1 MVAFLLLYNWKSSN
15 YFFCKLEKSFFM
27 SLKSLLHWSY
37 IFPLLTLA
45 YYFFGIVDDNA
56 WLATLGSFLLISSV
70 LAAVHHAEVVAHK
83 VGEPFGTII
92 LAIAITVLEVGLIVS
107 LMVAGG
113 KETSTLARDTVFAAV
128 MLILNGILGAC
139 LLVGGLKFK
148 EQFFARTSG
157 NMALI
162 SLVAIV
168 VMTLILPNY
177 TTTELSA
184 TFSKAQLIFFSV
196 ASLVIYSTFLMVQTV
211 RHRNYF
217 LPEDDE
223 PHADPPTNFVST
235 MSLIFLLICL
245 GVVVVMAKGLSPTIE
260 SVVHNLGAPQA
271 LVGVIIAA
279 VVLLPE
285 GMAAIKAARR
295 NQFQTSLNLA
305 LGSAIASIGL
315 TIPCVAVVSIL
326 YDMPLVLGLDIKSMV
341 LLALSLYTV
350 MLSLSRGKTNI
361 LYGVVLL
368 VNLLAYIFTVIV
380 P

>member
-1 MVAFLLLYNWKSSN
+1 MN
-15 YFFCKLEKSFFM
+15 
-27 SLKSLLHWSY
+27 LKSLFHWSY
-37 IFPLLTLA
+37 IFPILSVVYYSLGITDNSPLLA
-45 YYFFGIVDDNA
+45 I
-56 WLATLGSFLLISSV
+56 LGGALLISSV
-70 LAAVHHAEVVAHK
+70 LGAVHHAEVVAHK

-113 KETSTLARDTVFAAV
+113 KETDKLARDTVFAAV

-139 LLVGGLKFK
+139 LLLGGIKFK

-184 TFSKAQLIFFSV
+184 TFSKAQLIFFSI
-196 ASLVIYSTFLMVQTV
+196 ASLIIYSTFLMVQTV

-217 LPEDDE
+217 LPENDDE
-223 PHADPPTNFVST
+223 QHAEPPTNFEST
-235 MSLIFLLICL
+235 MSLIFLIICL
-245 GVVVVMAKGLSPTIE
+245 GVVVFLAKALSPQIE
-260 SVVHNLGAPQA
+260 NMVHSFGAPQA

-285 GMAAIKAARR
+285 GMAALKAARR

-315 TIPCVAVVSIL
+315 TIPCVAVVSII
-326 YDMPLVLGLDIKSMV
+326 YEMPLLLGLDIKSMV

-350 MLSLSRGKTNI
+350 MLSLNRGKTNI

-368 VNLLAYIFTVIV
+368 VNLFAYIFTVIV

>member
-1 MVAFLLLYNWKSSN
+1 
-15 YFFCKLEKSFFM
+15 M

-37 IFPLLTLA
+37 IFPLLSLA
-45 YYFFGIVDDNA
+45 YYLFGVVDDNA
-56 WLATLGSFLLISSV
+56 WLATLGSLLLISSV

-217 LPEDDE
+217 LPENDDE
-223 PHADPPTNFVST
+223 PHAEPPTNVEST
-235 MSLIFLLICL
+235 LSLIFLLICL
-245 GVVVVMAKGLSPTIE
+245 GVVIVMAKALSPTIE
-260 SVVHNLGAPQA
+260 SVVHSLGAPQA

-315 TIPCVAVVSIL
+315 TIPCVAVVSII
-326 YDMPLVLGLDIKSMV
+326 YEMPLVLGLDIKSMV

>member
-1 MVAFLLLYNWKSSN
+1 MN
-15 YFFCKLEKSFFM
+15 
-27 SLKSLLHWSY
+27 LKSLLHWSY
-37 IFPLLTLA
+37 IFPLLSLA

-56 WLATLGSFLLISSV
+56 WLAALGSLLLISSV

-139 LLVGGLKFK
+139 LLVGGIKFK

-177 TTTELSA
+177 TTSELSP

-217 LPEDDE
+217 LPENDDE
-223 PHADPPTNFVST
+223 PHADPPTNFISI

-245 GVVVVMAKGLSPTIE
+245 GVVVVMAKSLSPTIE

-315 TIPCVAVVSIL
+315 TIPCVAVVSII
-326 YDMPLVLGLDIKSMV
+326 YEMPLLLGLDIKSMV

-368 VNLLAYIFTVIV
+368 VNLFAYIFTVIV

>member
-1 MVAFLLLYNWKSSN
+1 M
-15 YFFCKLEKSFFM
+15 KLKA
-27 SLKSLLHWSY
+27 LLHWSY
-37 IFPLLTLA
+37 IFPIFALIYYLLGVTDNSLLLA
-45 YYFFGIVDDNA
+45 ILGGI
-56 WLATLGSFLLISSV
+56 LLIATV
-70 LAAVHHAEVVAHK
+70 LSAVHHAEVVAHK

-107 LMVAGG
+107 LMLAGG
-113 KETSTLARDTVFAAV
+113 SQAATLPRDTVFAAI

-139 LLVGGLKFK
+139 LLVGGVKFR
-148 EQFFARTSG
+148 EQFFARSSG

-162 SLVAIV
+162 GLVAIV

-177 TTTELSA
+177 TTSETSA
-184 TFSKAQLIFFSV
+184 SFNHAQLIFFSV
-196 ASLVIYSTFLMVQTV
+196 ASLVIYGTFLMVQTV

-217 LPEDDE
+217 LPEGDDDT
-223 PHADPPTNFVST
+223 HAAPPSNITSIA
-235 MSLIFLLICL
+235 SLIFLILCL
-245 GVVVVMAKGLSPTIE
+245 GVVVFLAKALSPQIENMVE
-260 SVVHNLGAPQA
+260 SVGAPES

-285 GMAAIKAARR
+285 GIAAIKAARR

-305 LGSAIASIGL
+305 LGSALASIGL
-315 TIPCVAVVSIL
+315 TIPCVAVVCIIFDL
-326 YDMPLVLGLDIKSMV
+326 PLVLGLDTKSMI

-350 MLSLSRGKTNI
+350 MLSLNRGKTNV

-368 VNLLAYIFTVIV
+368 VNLFAYIFTVIV